1 MQEDVAD
8 GYRISDLSDYT
19 DAQLFRAVKSNWGY
33 EDSQPFDII
42 GRLKKE
48 IRSKDGASYF
58 LLEEMHSTNDGSVLL
73 YPLNEVD
80 VRQRVYVGAVNESL
94 FGNKPADG
102 AWVKAR
108 VELSRE
114 TERVKHN
121 NPFGLHVVD
130 GGLQLLRAI
139 PEEAANSDVLIDGES
154 HVEE

>member
-19 DAQLFRAVKSNWGY
+19 DAQLFRVVKSHWGY
-33 EDSQPFDII
+33 GDSQPFDII
-42 GRLKKE
+42 GRLKEKTLGN
-48 IRSKDGASYF
+48 GASVF
-58 LLEEMHSTNDGSVLL
+58 FLEEMHSANDGSVLL

-80 VRQRVYVGAVNESL
+80 VRQNVYVGAVNKSL

-114 TERVKHN
+114 TE
-121 NPFGLHVVD
+121 
-130 GGLQLLRAI
+130 Q
-139 PEEAANSDVLIDGES
+139 
-154 HVEE
+154 